1 MQKSSKSKSAL
12 STGQRWKMVRV
23 TNFESTFLT
32 SWHARNVLC
41 TACDVTSF
49 NGQRQLC
56 HLTLVGGRDLSF
68 HTRISAIQSR
78 RPRNR
83 KKKNQTNKTCKVD
96 PKLPMFDYPLAF
108 PSFNLILRF
117 KAKLAKGATKA
128 KAQRTRKEGE
138 RFETTCFL
146 WTPKLRKLM
155 WYRRIKGKE
164 VLYL

>member
-1 MQKSSKSKSAL
+1 MKFESFFTCNIIETFTRVEFCLKYQFYSHFCCTADFHVVKTVLAQLCMQKSSKSKSAL

-32 SWHARNVLC
+32 SRHARNVLC

-83 KKKNQTNKTCKVD
+83 KRKNKPTEHV
-96 PKLPMFDYPLAF
+96 KL
-108 PSFNLILRF
+108 
-117 KAKLAKGATKA
+117 
-128 KAQRTRKEGE
+128 TRKF
-138 RFETTCFL
+138 RCSTTHLLFL
-146 WTPKLRKLM
+146 PS
-155 WYRRIKGKE
+155 I
-164 VLYL
+164 